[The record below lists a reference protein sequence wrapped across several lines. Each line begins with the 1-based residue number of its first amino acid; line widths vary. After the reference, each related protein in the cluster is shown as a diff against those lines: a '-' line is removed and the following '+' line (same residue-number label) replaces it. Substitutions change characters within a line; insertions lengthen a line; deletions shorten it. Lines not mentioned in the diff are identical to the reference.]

1 MADQTQTK
9 KKGSVGSTIATVV
22 LVIVIIF
29 AILCSYSAF
38 TTKTG
43 TGVPNVLGF
52 EPFAVQSDSMA
63 PFFYKGDLV
72 IDKALKSYD
81 ELQVGDVITFW
92 TIINGYKVLNTH
104 RIVEI
109 EDMGEYLYFETKG
122 DNAPENDPL
131 GVHQRDIVGKYLT
144 HIPKLGSVLDFLQTS
159 KGFFCCI
166 VVPVAIFF
174 IYQLI
179 SFFKTLNLYRTE
191 KIKMQLQEEMA
202 AMNAAKKEEE
212 PSEEKKE

>member
-1 MADQTQTK
+1 MAEQTQTK
-9 KKGSVGSTIATVV
+9 KKSSAGSIIVTVI
-22 LVIVIIF
+22 LVIAILF
-29 AILCSYSAF
+29 AIVCSYSAF
-38 TTKTG
+38 TTKSG
-43 TGVPNVLGF
+43 SGVPSIFGF

-72 IDKALKSYD
+72 IDKKVTDASTL
-81 ELQVGDVITFW
+81 EVGDIITFW
-92 TIINGYKVLNTH
+92 TVINGYKVLNTH

-109 EDMGEYLYFETKG
+109 YDYGDHFAFDTKG
-122 DNAPENDPL
+122 DAATEIDYL
-131 GVHQRDIVGKYLT
+131 GVHQGDIVGKYLT

-166 VVPVAIFF
+166 VIPVALFF

-202 AMNAAKKEEE
+202 AMNATKKEEE

>member
-1 MADQTQTK
+1 MAEKTK
-9 KKGSVGSTIATVV
+9 KKGSVGSIIVTVI
-22 LVIVIIF
+22 LVIAILF
-29 AILCSYSAF
+29 AIVCSYSAF
-38 TTKTG
+38 TTKSG
-43 TGVPNVLGF
+43 SGVPNIFGF

-72 IDKALKSYD
+72 IDKAIKPGTTI
-81 ELQVGDVITFW
+81 EVGDIITFW
-92 TIINGYKVLNTH
+92 TVINGYKVLNTH
-104 RIVEI
+104 RVTDII
-109 EDMGEYLYFETKG
+109 DYGDHYYFETKG
-122 DNAPENDPL
+122 DAATENDYL
-131 GVHQRDIVGKYLT
+131 GVHQGDVVGKYVT

-166 VVPVAIFF
+166 VVPVALFF